1 MEQGKQMCELLKK
14 LRKAIAV
21 DNNIKYDYSECNY
34 KGECQGTCP
43 KCDAEL
49 EELQKIIDEKECSG
63 ETIVFSDETKAILND
78 VEYVQA
84 ESHILRGSVCAP
96 IDIELPP
103 APSEINIVI

>member
-49 EELQKIIDEKECSG
+49 EELQKIIDEKERSG
-63 ETIVFSDETKAILND
+63 EPLVFSDKTKAILENINLAQNTTLYHTTGIICDPND
-78 VEYVQA
+78 Q
-84 ESHILRGSVCAP
+84 R
-96 IDIELPP
+96 ELPP
-103 APSEINIVI
+103 PPEPSEY